1 MHSAEFK
8 ARVALGA
15 IRGIKTVQQITAH
28 NELHPKQ
35 ITQWKTQVVEG
46 AAGVFDAGRGRKTK
60 QEVFEQR
67 EQRLERKISQLVA
80 EIILHAGG
88 GILCASV

>member
-1 MHSAEFK
+1 MRFFGFAVGQDFAFAPVSA
-8 ARVALGA
+8 ARA
-15 IRGIKTVQQITAH
+15 R
-28 NELHPKQ
+28 
-35 ITQWKTQVVEG
+35 
-46 AAGVFDAGRGRKTK
+46 GVFDAGRGRKTK